1 MSSTAPPTSP
11 RTATMTKGTR
21 NQVGNN
27 VANAPTGSLPIAE
40 LSCDDEPAKRRPKKT
55 RMTGAID
62 EPKVVHQTTP
72 LVDAL
77 RGR

>member
-21 NQVGNN
+21 NHVGNSR
-27 VANAPTGSLPIAE
+27 AKAPTGSSPIAE
-40 LSCDDEPAKRRPKKT
+40 LSEADEPARSRPKKT
-55 RMTGAID
+55 RMTGAIED
-62 EPKVVHQTTP
+62 PNVVHHTTP
-72 LVDAL
+72 PVEAL